1 MPFQLDYLINQVET
15 KKKNTKKD
23 YVIITD
29 AIQFESK
36 KTLDL
41 AENNVVY
48 FIQPEAQNKTNIS
61 IDKVAISQVLDQFY
75 ELKITLQA
83 FGETENEVPL
93 SVFSNNKAIAK
104 TIAKFENQNFQCQ
117 YIVPSLYFLL
127 NVLQ

>member
-1 MPFQLDYLINQVET
+1 
-15 KKKNTKKD
+15 
-23 YVIITD
+23 
-29 AIQFESK
+29 
-36 KTLDL
+36 LDL

-61 IDKVAISQVLDQFY
+61 IDKVVISQVLDQFY

-104 TIAKFENQNFQCQ
+104 TIAKFDNPKDRNCNHHSKKRFSRQHQHRRQ
-117 YIVPSLYFLL
+117 QLKLRQRLL
-127 NVLQ
+127 SKHFKT